1 MGNQPWYDLCSRI
14 GNQLLSQCRL
24 RYVLSFNDM
33 YPDPFLF
40 KAPANGIGMKIWTC
54 IANLAAQTWTY
65 GSDNKIVLSVQGT
78 QYQFS
83 L

>member
-1 MGNQPWYDLCSRI
+1 MVRPLFAYREPTSVSMPAQVCVY
-14 GNQLLSQCRL
+14 LSL
-24 RYVLSFNDM
+24 NDM

-54 IANLAAQTWTY
+54 FANLAAQTWTY
-65 GSDNKIVLSVQGT
+65 GSDNKLVLSVQGT
-78 QYQFS
+78 PYQFS